1 MKYADTPTVETQTY
15 IDAQPDRVW
24 RLVTDFD
31 LIISMSSEL
40 RGIEWE
46 GDGDLPAVGRRYVG
60 HNFHK
65 DFGDWETTSIVI
77 TYDPP
82 REFAWAVSDVDYPSS
97 IWRFTLRPE
106 GDGTLLTQWMQMGP
120 ARSGLSFAIDR
131 MPDKEERIVAR
142 RLGEFRQAMETNLST
157 FKELSEKAAT

>member
-15 IDAQPDRVW
+15 VDAPPERVW
-24 RLVTDFD
+24 PLVTDFD
-31 LIISMSSEL
+31 LMISMSSEL

-46 GDGDLPAVGRRYVG
+46 GDGAEPAVGRRYVG

-65 DFGDWETTSIVI
+65 DFGGWETTSTVI
-77 TYDPP
+77 AYDPP

-97 IWRFTLRPE
+97 VWRFTLRAE
-106 GDGTLLTQWMQMGP
+106 GAGTVLTQWMQIGP

-131 MPDKEERIVAR
+131 MPDKEERIIAR
-142 RLGEFRQAMETNLST
+142 RLNEFRSAMEKNLGT
-157 FKELSEKAAT
+157 FKELSEKAAS